1 MLKGR
6 KRVTWEQH
14 THKRTGFWEIVLN
27 ADMFLVT
34 GLLYFWVV
42 LINLSLSVCSEVKG
56 HSGRHGWAER
66 CLLNSSKNSLSC
78 VIISVM
84 LLIHTHTHSHRHTL
98 SQTQTHQTLFKI
110 TLKYT
115 VTLQMCVTTEYW
127 LQECKYGI
135 HWIILLPTLLT
146 LKNYIGKCVSLEI
159 EDIIRIEKQQ

>member
-1 MLKGR
+1 MVWNMIICLKWNVEGKKTR
-6 KRVTWEQH
+6 DLRAAH
-14 THKRTGFWEIVLN
+14 THKHTGFWEIVLN

-84 LLIHTHTHSHRHTL
+84 LLIHTHSHRHTL
-98 SQTQTHQTLFKI
+98 SQTHTHRHFKI

-115 VTLQMCVTTEYW
+115 VTLQMCV
-127 LQECKYGI
+127 
-135 HWIILLPTLLT
+135 
-146 LKNYIGKCVSLEI
+146 
-159 EDIIRIEKQQ
+159 